1 MASPRIALERVRK
14 VYGSHVALDDVSLDV
29 RPGEFLT
36 LLGPSGSGKTTLL
49 MAIAGF
55 VRPEAGAIRIGDVDV
70 TRLAVNKRDIGVV
83 FQSYALFPHM
93 SVLGNV
99 EYPLLVRRLPRT
111 EARERARAALARAQL
126 EGYEARDI
134 AALSGGQ
141 RQRVALA
148 RAVVFEPR
156 VLLMDEPLSA
166 LDKNLRE
173 QMQFEIRK
181 LQQDLGITTVY
192 VTHDQREALTMSDRI
207 AVMNAGR
214 IEQLDAPQPIY
225 QRPISRFVADF
236 MGESNIVPAALLERF
251 GSLPP
256 LKGTLVIRAENLA
269 LERGAAGN
277 DGVAIK
283 GRVAAHA
290 FRGET
295 WHLRLDVGGDRD
307 LLLSIPSGQSLDE
320 TGIQAGQ
327 QLTAYA
333 AARHI
338 HSIDGGSNH
347 DCDDRN
353 N

>member
-14 VYGSHVALDDVSLDV
+14 VYGGHVALDDVSVDV

-55 VRPEAGAIRIGDVDV
+55 VRPETGLIRIGDADV
-70 TRLAVNKRDIGVV
+70 TRLPVNKRDIGIV
-83 FQSYALFPHM
+83 FQNYALFPHM
-93 SVLGNV
+93 SVLSNV
-99 EYPLLVRRLPRT
+99 EYPLLLRRRPRA
-111 EARERARAALARAQL
+111 EARKRARAALARAQL

-181 LQQDLGITTVY
+181 LQQDLAITTIY

-225 QRPISRFVADF
+225 QRPRSRFVADF
-236 MGESNIVPAALLERF
+236 MGESNIVSAALVEPL
-251 GSLPP
+251 GSAPP
-256 LKGTLVIRAENLA
+256 LEGTLVIRAENLA
-269 LERGAAGN
+269 LEREAAG
-277 DGVAIK
+277 DEGVVIK

-295 WHLRLDVGGDRD
+295 WHLRLGVEGGRQ
-307 LLLSIPSGQSLDE
+307 LLLSIPSGKSLDPAALQ
-320 TGIQAGQ
+320 IGQ
-327 QLTAYA
+327 RLTAYA

-338 HSIDGGSNH
+338 HRLDGAPET
-347 DCDDRN
+347 
-353 N
+353 

>member
-1 MASPRIALERVRK
+1 MASPRIALEKVRK
-14 VYGSHVALDDVSLDV
+14 VYGRHVALDDVSVDV

-55 VRPEAGAIRIGDVDV
+55 VRPEAGLIRIGDADV
-70 TRLAVNKRDIGVV
+70 TRLPVNKRDIGIV
-83 FQSYALFPHM
+83 FQNYALFPHM
-93 SVLGNV
+93 SVLSNV
-99 EYPLLVRRLPRT
+99 EYPLLLRRLPRA
-111 EARERARAALARAQL
+111 EARERAQAALARTQL
-126 EGYEARDI
+126 EGYDARDI

-181 LQQDLGITTVY
+181 LQQDLAITTVY

-225 QRPISRFVADF
+225 QCPTSRFVADF
-236 MGESNIVPAALLERF
+236 MGESNILPAAFLEPL
-251 GSLPP
+251 GSALP
-256 LKGTLVIRAENLA
+256 LDGTLVIRAENLS
-269 LERGAAGN
+269 LEREAADG
-277 DGVAIK
+277 DGVAIT
-283 GRVAAHA
+283 GRVTAHA

-295 WHLRLDVGGDRD
+295 WHLRLEVEGERQ
-307 LLLSIPSGQSLDE
+307 LLLSIPSGKSFDPAD
-320 TGIQAGQ
+320 IQIGQ

-338 HSIDGGSNH
+338 HRLDGGPEP
-347 DCDDRN
+347 
-353 N
+353 